1 MLYIKMLF
9 SWKLLFMDV
18 MVQVP
23 RQRRTRGGQA
33 RCWLASIANDRREKD
48 SNRSLGFLQFLAA
61 WTNIDHVVYKHIMF
75 VAVTVI
81 DVPVQVQRLP
91 VQAPRLPVRH
101 PHDDSVI
108 HAFLYG
114 FCSTIQQKV
123 LQRAPRLA

>member
-1 MLYIKMLF
+1 M
-9 SWKLLFMDV
+9 SWCRCHVRGEQEEDKRDAGW
-18 MVQVP
+18 P
-23 RQRRTRGGQA
+23 ASRT
-33 RCWLASIANDRREKD
+33 IDEKKIVTGHWAFC
-48 SNRSLGFLQFLAA
+48 SSLRPGR
-61 WTNIDHVVYKHIMF
+61 IDHVVYKHIMF

-123 LQRAPRLA
+123 LQRAARLA